1 MKTLTPSLLTILLT
15 TALFAQT
22 PSSKPPAATT
32 APTAGRDLL
41 RTSLRFLQQLP
52 AFHTKATA
60 KLVLPEGMGD
70 AGMGE
75 IPAVRVDVRYA
86 LPARFAVHIDEPFFT
101 NMVCDGERL
110 LRSDA
115 HFALYAEGKAPQPAL
130 AFFTAPAKPEWAD
143 LPGLATMAQLLLPAG
158 GTRAL
163 VDATQVEVLAA
174 ETVGDVA
181 CHHLAVRDAG
191 LQCELWVQQGAEPYV
206 RRHRPSRAGKPAA
219 GEPEAPPKLV
229 YEVQF
234 AEIGKVLAPDAFAI
248 VAPRGATKV
257 DDLDAAIDAKV
268 QAKLASAGERGP
280 HASIGKPV
288 PAVELKLLSG
298 ESLKLADLQGKVV
311 VLDFGATWCGP
322 CVQGL
327 PKVAEITA
335 KRRERGL
342 VFVAID
348 VGETQAVVE
357 AFLAKKALQVP
368 VALGG
373 DTLGPQFGV
382 AGIPHTVVVGR
393 DGVVRAVN
401 IGFGAG
407 AEQELEVAIDAAL
420 AAK

>member
-1 MKTLTPSLLTILLT
+1 MKTITSSLLTVLLT
-15 TALFAQT
+15 TALSAQT
-22 PSSKPPAATT
+22 PPSKPPA

-41 RTSLRFLQQLP
+41 RTSLRFLQQLT
-52 AFHTKATA
+52 AFQTKATA
-60 KLVLPEGMGD
+60 KLVLPEGMDD
-70 AGMGE
+70 ADMGQ

-86 LPARFAVHIDEPFFT
+86 LPGRFAVHIDEPFFT

-143 LPGLATMAQLLLPAG
+143 LPGLATMAQLLMPAG
-158 GTRAL
+158 GARAL
-163 VDATQVEVLAA
+163 VDATQVEVLSP
-174 ETVGDVA
+174 EKVGDVA

-191 LQCELWVQQGAEPYV
+191 LQCELWIQQGAEPYV
-206 RRHRPSRAGKPAA
+206 RRHRPARASKPAA

-229 YEVQF
+229 YDVQF
-234 AEIGKVLAPDAFAI
+234 TEVGKALAPDAFAI

-257 DDLDAAIDAKV
+257 DDLDAAIDARV

-298 ESLKLADLQGKVV
+298 ESLKLAELTGKVV
-311 VLDFGATWCGP
+311 VLDFWATWCGP

-327 PKVAEITA
+327 PKVAEITS
-335 KRRERGL
+335 KRRERGV

-348 VGETQAVVE
+348 VGENQAVVE
-357 AFLAKKALQVP
+357 AFLAKKALQIP

-373 DTLGPQFGV
+373 DTLGPRFGV

-393 DGVVRAVN
+393 DGVVRAVH

-407 AEQELEVAIDAAL
+407 AEKELEAAIDAAL